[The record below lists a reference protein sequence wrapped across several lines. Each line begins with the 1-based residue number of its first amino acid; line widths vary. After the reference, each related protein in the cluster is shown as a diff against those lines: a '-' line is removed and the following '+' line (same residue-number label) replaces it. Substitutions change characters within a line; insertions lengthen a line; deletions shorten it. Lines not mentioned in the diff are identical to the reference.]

1 MVRDVMIKE
10 SISIPAG
17 VEVSCEG
24 MKVRVKGPKGE
35 VIRDFSNV
43 KGIKLLLSGD
53 KLVVYSFFTNRRIK
67 SLTYTVVAHIKNMI
81 DGVTRGYR
89 YKLKIVFSHFPVTV
103 RVEGDKVLIENF
115 LGERSPRI
123 AKIRGNL
130 KVYVKGED
138 IIVEGVDIE
147 DVAQTAANIEKVTK
161 IRELDRRVFND
172 GIFIYERGYADGEQG

>member
-1 MVRDVMIKE
+1 MVREVLIKE

-17 VEVSCEG
+17 VEVFCED
-24 MKVRVKGPKGE
+24 MKVRIKGPKGE
-35 VIRDFSNV
+35 VVRDFSNV
-43 KGIKLLLSGD
+43 KGIKFLMSD
-53 KLVVYSFFTNRRIK
+53 SELVVYSFFTNRRIK
-67 SLTYTVVAHIKNMI
+67 ALTYTVIAHIKNMI

-103 RVEGDKVLIENF
+103 RVDGDRVLIENF

-123 AKIRGNL
+123 AKIKGNV

-138 IIVEGVDIE
+138 VVVEGVDIE

-172 GIFIYERGYADGEQG
+172 GIFIYERGYADGE